1 MFHRTNTQD
10 GSKRK
15 LSNKLIAGFAALI
28 VTTMITAGGF
38 AAATSANNGKP
49 SKEECRA
56 AGYTNYGQCV
66 REWAHSHN
74 PNNPGHGYG
83 GGNDNSIITN
93 ISLALNNSNNNVI
106 QVIINIFR

>member
-1 MFHRTNTQD
+1 MFRRSNTQD

-28 VTTMITAGGF
+28 VTTIVTAGGF
-38 AAATSANNGKP
+38 AAATSADNGKP
-49 SKEECRA
+49 TKAQCLA

-83 GGNDNSIITN
+83 GDNSIITTIN
-93 ISLALNNSNNNVI
+93 LALNNSNNNVI
-106 QVIINIFR
+106 QIIINVFR